1 MAHPR
6 LARLPAHRVA
16 PNAVVHEA
24 NGFVGR
30 LLGLARISAY
40 EVPGG
45 HALLLRRC
53 SSIHTF
59 GMRFAIDLAFAAADG
74 TVLRV
79 IRGVPPNRV
88 RRCPKASIVL
98 ETHAG
103 ELGRFLEDGR
113 GAGSRLNSRIPRD
126 ARA

>member
-6 LARLPAHRVA
+6 LTRRRTHRLA
-16 PNAVVHEA
+16 PTAVVHEA
-24 NGFVGR
+24 DGFVSR
-30 LLGLARISAY
+30 LLGLARMSPY
-40 EVPGG
+40 ELPAG
-45 HALLLRRC
+45 HSLLLRRC

-59 GMRFAIDLAFAAADG
+59 GMRFALDVAFAAPDG

-88 RRCPKASIVL
+88 RRCPNARLVL

-113 GAGSRLNSRIPRD
+113 GAGSRLSSRIPRD
-126 ARA
+126 EQA